1 VSEHESWV
9 ELVRAVKSKCILRG
23 CHRACT
29 SQGQR
34 GGCTGKIS
42 LCKGVES
49 SLKHPVVNHYE
60 RRATDS
66 DESRRV
72 NATFFMEQHLGHRVY
87 YQNLR
92 AFIDRSAQIRP
103 TWVPITYT
111 GVKNLIERFPFLP
124 GNVRGSLIC
133 RRQVQQGLKRGISD
147 VLYFNTQVPAAL
159 GNLHVKDKPYLIAT
173 DITPIQ
179 YDRLAAPYR
188 HHVDSNYFLGW
199 FKHHVNTKVFQG
211 AAWVLPWSSWAA
223 ESLIQDYGV
232 DPRRVQVLPVGI
244 DVERW
249 RPAEHANQK
258 PVRILFVGGDFERKG
273 GALLLEAFRSLPA
286 GSAELIL
293 VTHATLPEEKGVV
306 VHNNIQPNSAEL
318 LDFYQSSDIF
328 VLPSNAEAFGIA
340 AVEASASGLPVIATF
355 SGGLPDIVVHQ
366 ETGFLIPVGDV
377 RSLSTYLRTL
387 VENTELRKRM
397 GRAAYRRAQIKF
409 DARKNADRLVEI
421 LCETVSE
428 RGNG

>member
-1 VSEHESWV
+1 
-9 ELVRAVKSKCILRG
+9 
-23 CHRACT
+23 
-29 SQGQR
+29 
-34 GGCTGKIS
+34 
-42 LCKGVES
+42 
-49 SLKHPVVNHYE
+49 
-60 RRATDS
+60 
-66 DESRRV
+66 
-72 NATFFMEQHLGHRVY
+72 MEQHLGHRVHY
-87 YQNLR
+87 ENLR
-92 AFIDRSAQIRP
+92 AFIDRSDQIHP

-111 GVKNLIERFPFLP
+111 GVDNFIEGFPLFP
-124 GNVRGSLIC
+124 RNIRGSLIC
-133 RRQVQQGLKRGISD
+133 RRQVRQGLKINTSD

-159 GNLHVKDKPYLIAT
+159 GSLPVKDKPYLIAT

-179 YDRLAAPYR
+179 YDRLAAPYH
-188 HHVDSNYFLGW
+188 HHVDSNHLLRW
-199 FKHHVNTKVFQG
+199 FKHRVNTKVFQG

-232 DPRRVQVLPVGI
+232 DSRRVQVLPVGI

-249 RPAEHANQK
+249 RPAEHVNQK

-273 GALLLEAFRSLPA
+273 GTLLLEAFRSLPA

-293 VTHATLPEEKGVV
+293 VTRAALTHEKGVV

-318 LDFYQSSDIF
+318 LEIYQSSDIF
-328 VLPSNAEAFGIA
+328 ALPSNAEAFGIA
-340 AVEASASGLPVIATF
+340 AVEASASALPVIATS

-377 RSLSTYLRTL
+377 RSLATHLRIL
-387 VENTELRKRM
+387 VENTELRRRM
-397 GRAAYRRAQIKF
+397 GQAAYRRAHSQF

-428 RGNG
+428 RENR